1 MSSQITFGRV
11 NADEARIF
19 HDGDHVGDLYL
30 HSDILNAGRHYYIVH
45 LSEDP
50 RGPIRIHDR
59 GTHPRDCCT
68 PRAYTSPMAVMVA
81 VSGSVA
87 WSGLQ

>member
-11 NADEARIF
+11 NADEACIF
-19 HDGDHVGDLYL
+19 HDGDHVGDLYR
-30 HSDILNAGRHYYIVH
+30 HPDILNAGRHYYIVH

-59 GTHPRDCCT
+59 AHIREIAAHRVRTHPLW
-68 PRAYTSPMAVMVA
+68 P
-81 VSGSVA
+81 
-87 WSGLQ
+87 

>member
-59 GTHPRDCCT
+59 AHIREIAAHRVRTHPLW
-68 PRAYTSPMAVMVA
+68 P
-81 VSGSVA
+81 
-87 WSGLQ
+87 